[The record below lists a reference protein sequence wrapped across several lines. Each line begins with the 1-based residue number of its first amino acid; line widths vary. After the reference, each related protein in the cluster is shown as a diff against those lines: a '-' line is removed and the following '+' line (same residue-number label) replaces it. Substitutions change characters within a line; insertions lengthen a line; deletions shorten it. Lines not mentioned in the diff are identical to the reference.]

1 MDKQD
6 NQYAQIDL
14 SPKKGP
20 LQILER
26 IRRWP
31 VIPVAI
37 LVMLAFAAISAP
49 FLAPY
54 HPVRGDL
61 RARSTPP
68 FWQDGGSTAHIL
80 GTDHQGRDILTRMM
94 HGARVSLTFAALTMI
109 IGVALGALLGAV
121 SGYFGGHVDEIIMR
135 LVDLTNALP
144 FLLAALVVVSVF
156 GASFRTLL
164 IILSLFAWGGYA
176 RQVRGEVLQLKEMD
190 YVALAKV
197 AGASPIRIILKHLLP
212 GVTNTL
218 IVVAT
223 LGTGQIILTES
234 TLSFLGVGI
243 PPPNPAWG
251 SMVADGRNYIA
262 TSWWIAVI
270 PGIGIGLTVLS
281 LNFLGD
287 WLRDYFD
294 PRLRQI

>member
-1 MDKQD
+1 MDH
-6 NQYAQIDL
+6 L
-14 SPKKGP
+14 
-20 LQILER
+20 
-26 IRRWP
+26 
-31 VIPVAI
+31 
-37 LVMLAFAAISAP
+37 
-49 FLAPY
+49 
-54 HPVRGDL
+54 
-61 RARSTPP
+61 
-68 FWQDGGSTAHIL
+68 L
-80 GTDHQGRDILTRMM
+80 GTDQQGRDILSRMM
-94 HGARVSLTFAALTMI
+94 HGARVSLTFAALTMA
-109 IGVALGALLGAV
+109 IGVALGALLGAI
-121 SGYFGGHVDEIIMR
+121 SGYLGGHVDEIIMR

-156 GASFRTLL
+156 GASFKTLL
-164 IILSLFAWGGYA
+164 VILSLFAWGGYA

-197 AGASPIRIILKHLLP
+197 AGASPLRIVWRHLLP

-223 LGTGQIILTES
+223 LGTGQIILAES

-262 TSWWIAVI
+262 TAWWVAVI
-270 PGIGIGLTVLS
+270 PGAGIGLTVLS

>member
-1 MDKQD
+1 MTEQD
-6 NQYAQIDL
+6 NQYGQIEL
-14 SPKKGP
+14 KPKTG
-20 LQILER
+20 LRQIFEQLR
-26 IRRWP
+26 KWP

-37 LVMLAFAAISAP
+37 LFILVFAAISAP

-68 FWQDGGSTAHIL
+68 SWQEGGSTDHIL
-80 GTDHQGRDILTRMM
+80 GTDHQGRDLLSRMM
-94 HGARVSLTFAALTMI
+94 HGARVSLTFAALTMA

-121 SGYFGGHVDEIIMR
+121 SGYMGGHVDEIIMR

-190 YVALAKV
+190 YVALARV
-197 AGASPIRIILKHLLP
+197 AGASPLRIILKHLLP
-212 GVTNTL
+212 GVANTL
-218 IVVAT
+218 TVVAT
-223 LGTGQIILTES
+223 LGTGNIILAES

-270 PGIGIGLTVLS
+270 PGVGIGLTVLS

-294 PRLRQI
+294 PRLRQL

>member
-1 MDKQD
+1 MTEHD
-6 NQYAQIDL
+6 NQLAQIEL
-14 SPKKGP
+14 KPKTGFR
-20 LQILER
+20 QIYEQFR
-26 IRRWP
+26 KWP
-31 VIPVAI
+31 IIPVAI
-37 LVMLAFAAISAP
+37 LVILALAAITAP
-49 FLAPY
+49 ILAPY

-61 RARSTPP
+61 GARATPP
-68 FWQDGGSTAHIL
+68 SWQEGGSMDHVL
-80 GTDHQGRDILTRMM
+80 GTDQQGRDILTRMM
-94 HGARVSLTFAALTMI
+94 YGARVSLTFAALTMA

-121 SGYFGGHVDEIIMR
+121 SGYMGGHVDEIIMR

-190 YVALAKV
+190 YVALARV
-197 AGASPIRIILKHLLP
+197 AGASPLRIILKHLLP
-212 GVTNTL
+212 GVANTL
-218 IVVAT
+218 TVVAT
-223 LGTGQIILTES
+223 LGTGNIILAES

-270 PGIGIGLTVLS
+270 PGVGIGLTVLS